1 MEYNKPLPQPNA
13 DNKPFWDACR
23 QHELRFQKCLQC
35 GLVRWPA
42 AFICPNCHSDQAEW
56 IAVSGRGK
64 VYSFTVYHQIFHPGF
79 KQDVPYVVASIEL
92 EEGPR
97 LLSNVVNCPPSE
109 VYCEMPVKVIWEDVT
124 PEISLPKFQP
134 VPRSSH

>member
-1 MEYNKPLPQPNA
+1 MEYNKPLPHPNA

-23 QHELRFQKCLQC
+23 LHELRFQKCRQC

-42 AFICPNCHSDQAEW
+42 AFICPDCHSDQSEW

-64 VYSFTVYHQIFHPGF
+64 VYSFTVYHQVFHPGF
-79 KQDVPYVVASIEL
+79 EQDVPYVTASIEL

-97 LLSNVVNCPPSE
+97 LLSNVVNCPPGE

-124 PEISLPKFQP
+124 PEVSLPKFEQAG
-134 VPRSSH
+134 